1 VSDETTA
8 AEDCLFCSFVSGTP
22 TPDVV
27 LETDLSL
34 AFRDIAPQA
43 PTHVLVIPKVH
54 HATLADLATEAP
66 ESLVDLGRTIR
77 AVAEQEGLGDGYRTV
92 FNTGEAALQS
102 VHHVHGH
109 VIGGRPMGW
118 PPG

>member
-1 VSDETTA
+1 MSDETA
-8 AEDCLFCSFVSGTP
+8 PGGDCLFCNFVSGAM

-27 LETDLSL
+27 LETELSL

-43 PTHVLVIPKVH
+43 PTHVLVIPKAH
-54 HATLADLATEAP
+54 HATLADLAQEAP

-77 AVAEQEGLGDGYRTV
+77 AVAQQEGLEGGYRTV

-109 VIGGRPMGW
+109 VIGGRTLTW